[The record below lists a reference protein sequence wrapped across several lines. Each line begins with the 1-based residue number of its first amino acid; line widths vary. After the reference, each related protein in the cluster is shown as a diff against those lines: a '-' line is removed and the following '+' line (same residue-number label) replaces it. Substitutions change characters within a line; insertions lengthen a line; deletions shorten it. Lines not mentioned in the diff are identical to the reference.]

1 MFGSAMFSGLE
12 GGKEE
17 VSCGEATSGKALNES
32 ETCGLKFDSV
42 S

>member
-17 VSCGEATSGKALNES
+17 VSCGEATGGMKGFE
-32 ETCGLKFDSV
+32 
-42 S
+42 